1 VQKDVRPAE
10 YAELSVLFFIQAMAM
25 GAWFVPLGTVLD
37 AHGLQSIKPY
47 AFATSAIAAF
57 ISPLVFGAMADR
69 HVAPVRVLRWLAFAT
84 GIAMATVATAIKL
97 GASPLLVLLCIQ
109 LHAFCSA
116 PTWGLS
122 TSIVLGRLTDSPR
135 QFGPIRAL
143 ATLGWMAGCWLISAM
158 GADTSPMACYTGAL
172 VWVCV
177 AVFTH
182 WLPSPPP
189 PDSGGHTS
197 LRERLGLDALALL
210 KVRDHQVV
218 FVTAALFSIPLAA
231 FYPYTPT
238 HLKELGMARTAAW
251 MSLGQITEII
261 ALVGL
266 SRVLGQWRLKW
277 TLGAGLIFGLI
288 RYGLCTLNGKGWV
301 LAGLTLHGFA
311 FTLFFITAQIYLD
324 QRIEA
329 RWRARAQAL
338 FSLMTGGVGNLCG
351 YLGTGWWFQAAHRD
365 GVMNWSLF
373 WGVLGIMIAVVM
385 VYFFSAYRGRGRQQ
399 HL

>member
-1 VQKDVRPAE
+1 
-10 YAELSVLFFIQAMAM
+10 MAM

-47 AFATSAIAAF
+47 AFATSAVAAF

-69 HVAPVRVLRWLAFAT
+69 HVAPVRVLRWLAVAT
-84 GIAMATVATAIKL
+84 GLAMATVATAIHL
-97 GASPLLVLLCIQ
+97 GAGPWLVLLLIQ
-109 LHAFCSA
+109 AHAFCAA
-116 PTWGLS
+116 PTWGLA
-122 TSIVLGRLTDSPR
+122 TAIVLGRLTDAPR

-158 GADTSPMACYTGAL
+158 GADASPVACYTGAAIWL
-172 VWVCV
+172 GV
-177 AVFTH
+177 AVFTR

-189 PDSGGHTS
+189 PDAGGHTT
-197 LRERLGLDALALL
+197 LRERLGLDALGLL

-238 HLKELGMARTAAW
+238 HLKELGMTHTSAW

-266 SRVLGQWRLKW
+266 SRVLGRWRLKW
-277 TLGAGLIFGLI
+277 TLGAGLMFGLV
-288 RYGLCTLNGKGWV
+288 RYGLCTLDGKGWV

-324 QRIEA
+324 QRIEV

-351 YLGTGWWFQAAHRD
+351 YLGTGWWFQAAQQN
-365 GVMNWSLF
+365 GVVQWPLF
-373 WGVLGIMIAVVM
+373 WGALGGVIALVLG
-385 VYFFSAYRGRGRQQ
+385 YFLITYRGRGAHQR
-399 HL
+399 L